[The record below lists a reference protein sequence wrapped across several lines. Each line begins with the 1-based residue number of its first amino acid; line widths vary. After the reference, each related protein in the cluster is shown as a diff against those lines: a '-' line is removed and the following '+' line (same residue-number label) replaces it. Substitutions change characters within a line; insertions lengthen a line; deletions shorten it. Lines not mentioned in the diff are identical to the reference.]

1 MKNEKMKMAGA
12 IWTKIAEKVVKT
24 WKSGFKGKAIC
35 IGGAAVV
42 LLVLIQCCGGGS
54 DDGKKLAGVRDAE
67 VSPEKT
73 KNDIHLAIGGEDA
86 KNMGGS
92 GEANGDDWKY
102 SGKDFSRAFWN
113 SAVSDQFDGV
123 IYRHFAN
130 SEIKVFQAKPDGNLV
145 KKGAGADD
153 EVWVETK
160 NRYADGET
168 LGRGFYIRRGRK
180 EVEIA
185 RLGKV
190 EVARYVEV
198 TDKGI
203 LDKIRKQIEEEEGKP
218 LELKVPV
225 KSLCGFT
232 MGATPSSI
240 EELFKSL
247 SRDGDVGKD
256 RKMMSGQLVKPFRYC
271 GNATMEFSTKPPL
284 GGQHLCR
291 VELSGRAPLE
301 TSQERRKEV
310 ETIVSMLEKK
320 FGIEFR
326 KKRKDE
332 NDPNCLWVIDMDYK
346 WATEGGADSI
356 RQSIEVR
363 IDGDKVMVEFES
375 DLMSPKEWNE
385 WLEKQKPPK
394 LSADAGAD
402 QL

>member
-1 MKNEKMKMAGA
+1 MKNEKMKVAGA

-24 WKSGFKGKAIC
+24 WESGLKGKAIC
-35 IGGAAVV
+35 IGGAVVV
-42 LLVLIQCCGGGS
+42 LLVLMQCCGGGS
-54 DDGKKLAGVRDAE
+54 GDGKKLAVVRDAE
-67 VSPEKT
+67 VSPEIA
-73 KNDIHLAIGGEDA
+73 KNDIHLADGARDA

-102 SGKDFSRAFWN
+102 SGKDFSRALYV

-130 SEIKVFQAKPDGNLV
+130 SGIKVLQAKEDGNLV
-145 KKGAGADD
+145 KDAVAVG
-153 EVWVETK
+153 EVWVETEK
-160 NRYADGET
+160 RYADGET
-168 LGRGFYIRRGRK
+168 LGRGFYIRRGRR

-185 RLGKV
+185 GRGKV

-203 LDKIRKQIEEEEGKP
+203 LAKIRKQIEEEEGKP

-225 KSLCGFT
+225 KSLCGFAI
-232 MGATPSSI
+232 GATPSSI

-247 SRDGDVGKD
+247 SRDGDIGKD
-256 RKMMSGQLVKPFRYC
+256 RKSMSGQLVKPFRYC
-271 GNATMEFSTKPPL
+271 DNATMEFSTKPPL

-363 IDGDKVMVEFES
+363 IDGDKVIVEFES

-385 WLEKQKPPK
+385 WVEKQKPPK
-394 LSADAGAD
+394 LSTDAGAD